1 MAENRF
7 TAATAILTTVT
18 EIVYEAPETVTSIV
32 VSCQVANTSSLPA
45 RVTLNHFTAE
55 DDREIPLASNFEIP
69 GNDAYNLTLGRLV
82 ISGGDAITA
91 SSDTDAPLRL
101 VVGLLETPQ

>member
-7 TAATAILTTVT
+7 KSATAILTTVS
-18 EIVYEAPETVTSIV
+18 EIIYEAPENFTTIV

-45 RVTLNHFTAE
+45 RVTLNHFTAA
-55 DDREIPLASNFEIP
+55 DDKEVPLASNFEIP
-69 GNDAYNLTLGRLV
+69 GNDAYDLTLGRLV
-82 ISGGDAITA
+82 VGEGDAITA

-101 VVGLLETPQ
+101 VLGLLETAP